1 MNLIELKTLI
11 IIYIF
16 TAFICLVVM
25 AALWRQNRGRYPGI
39 SLWLA
44 DYVLQFMGLVLVS
57 FRDIL
62 PPLMS
67 PVAGNVIVIG
77 GTVMLY
83 EGLGRFT
90 GRKVRRF
97 HNYVMLAVFTAVHV
111 YFTVGYLS
119 LPLRNINLSF
129 ALLFLCLQCAWL
141 MLRGADRTLR
151 PATRPAGVVFALY
164 CLVSVLYIA
173 ATVAMPPGNEFWTS
187 GIIPGLVL
195 LSYMM
200 LFILLTFSLA
210 LMINRRLV
218 SDVEREFAEKLR
230 AGENLRVS
238 EEKFAKAF
246 QTSPYA
252 IAITRLE
259 DGSLVEVNDAFLLI
273 TGYSREELVGKTS
286 IDLNLWVNLEN
297 RDEVTAEIRAG
308 RPVTDRVF
316 RFRKKKGEILTG
328 LFSAQTLVIDGTMCL
343 LSSIADITNRIRAE
357 EDLKGHRRFL
367 YDLIERSGNL
377 ICIKDRDGRYD
388 LVNTAWEQK
397 TGLNRGGVLGRTDEE
412 IFPGETGQ
420 QFRRNDLEVMETGQ
434 TLEKEEVLED
444 AQGTRYFISIK
455 FPLRDNN
462 DVVTGLCG
470 MITEITERKRAEER
484 IRHLAT
490 HDALTGL
497 PGLRLSKDRLAMALG
512 QARRMQNSVAVMF
525 IDLDNFKSV
534 NDTLGHDAGDHV
546 LIETARRLQSC
557 VRETDTVA
565 RIGGD
570 EFLVIVT
577 GVTAPEDAAP
587 IARKIIGAVSLPIVI
602 GGKEAVLGTSIG
614 IAIAPEHGEEMD
626 RLIKL
631 ADNAMY
637 RVKNS
642 GKNGYCFVGE
652 EGECGGGE

>member
-1 MNLIELKTLI
+1 M
-11 IIYIF
+11 
-16 TAFICLVVM
+16 
-25 AALWRQNRGRYPGI
+25 
-39 SLWLA
+39 
-44 DYVLQFMGLVLVS
+44 
-57 FRDIL
+57 
-62 PPLMS
+62 
-67 PVAGNVIVIG
+67 
-77 GTVMLY
+77 
-83 EGLGRFT
+83 
-90 GRKVRRF
+90 
-97 HNYVMLAVFTAVHV
+97 
-111 YFTVGYLS
+111 
-119 LPLRNINLSF
+119 
-129 ALLFLCLQCAWL
+129 
-141 MLRGADRTLR
+141 
-151 PATRPAGVVFALY
+151 
-164 CLVSVLYIA
+164 
-173 ATVAMPPGNEFWTS
+173 
-187 GIIPGLVL
+187 
-195 LSYMM
+195 
-200 LFILLTFSLA
+200 
-210 LMINRRLV
+210 
-218 SDVEREFAEKLR
+218 
-230 AGENLRVS
+230 
-238 EEKFAKAF
+238 
-246 QTSPYA
+246 
-252 IAITRLE
+252 
-259 DGSLVEVNDAFLLI
+259 
-273 TGYSREELVGKTS
+273 
-286 IDLNLWVNLEN
+286 
-297 RDEVTAEIRAG
+297 
-308 RPVTDRVF
+308 
-316 RFRKKKGEILTG
+316 
-328 LFSAQTLVIDGTMCL
+328 
-343 LSSIADITNRIRAE
+343 
-357 EDLKGHRRFL
+357 
-367 YDLIERSGNL
+367 
-377 ICIKDRDGRYD
+377 
-388 LVNTAWEQK
+388 NTAWEQK

-512 QARRMQNSVAVMF
+512 QARRMQNSAAVMF
-525 IDLDNFKSV
+525 IDLDNFQSV

-546 LIETARRLQSC
+546 LLETARLLQSC
-557 VRETDTVA
+557 VRETATVA

-570 EFLVIVT
+570 ELLLIVT

>member
-11 IIYIF
+11 LIYIF
-16 TAFICLVVM
+16 TTFICLGVM
-25 AALWRQNRGRYPGI
+25 AALWRQNRGHYPGI

-44 DYVLQFMGLVLVS
+44 DYVLQFIGITLVS
-57 FRDIL
+57 FRDVL
-62 PPLMS
+62 PPLVS
-67 PVAGNVIVIG
+67 LVAGNVIVIG
-77 GTVMLY
+77 GTVLLY

-90 GRKVRRF
+90 GKKVRRY
-97 HNYVMLAVFTAVHV
+97 HNYAMLAVFTAVHLV
-111 YFTVGYLS
+111 FTFARPS
-119 LPLRNINLSF
+119 LPVRNINLSL
-129 ALLFLCLQCAWL
+129 ALFFLCAQCAWL
-141 MLRGADRTLR
+141 LLRGADSGLR
-151 PATRPAGVVFALY
+151 QATRPAGAVFALY
-164 CLVSVLYIA
+164 CIVSILYVA

-187 GIIPGLVL
+187 GTIPALAL

-200 LFILLTFSLA
+200 LFILLTFSLS

-230 AGENLRVS
+230 AGEELRIS

-259 DGSLVEVNDAFLLI
+259 DGSLVEVNDAFLSI
-273 TGYSREELVGKTS
+273 TGYSREELAGKTS
-286 IDLNLWVNLEN
+286 IDLNLWMNPKE
-297 RDEVTAEIRAG
+297 REEVISEIGAG

-316 RFRKKKGEILTG
+316 RFRKKSGELLTG
-328 LFSAQTLVIDGTMCL
+328 LFSSQAIRLSAGPCIM
-343 LSSIADITNRIRAE
+343 SSIADITHRIRAE

-397 TGLNRGGVLGRTDEE
+397 TGLNRGDVLGRTDEE

-577 GVTAPEDAAP
+577 GVTAPEDAGMVAE
-587 IARKIIGAVSLPIVI
+587 KIVAAVSTPVPF
-602 GGKEAVLGTSIG
+602 GGREALLGTSIG
-614 IAIAPEHGEEMD
+614 IALAPEHGEEMD
-626 RLIKL
+626 SLIRL
-631 ADNAMY
+631 ADEAMY
-637 RVKNS
+637 RIKNS
-642 GKNGYCFVGE
+642 GKNGYCFVTGY
-652 EGECGGGE
+652 CGDGG